1 MVKIRVISLRAV
13 IAASQGSRVGV
24 GMNMT
29 GVPGMKRFRGMD
41 TPLYMKTYFFFTKS
55 YTCRA
60 ILQHGKPAI

>member
-1 MVKIRVISLRAV
+1 MISLRAV

-29 GVPGMKRFRGMD
+29 GVPGVKRFRGMD
-41 TPLYMKTYFFFTKS
+41 TSLLPFFFTKS

-60 ILQHGKPAI
+60 ILQHGKPAL